1 MTSKEILFKADK
13 SKERNSEQ
21 KNIENLEIAKNEIE
35 EMLKAQL
42 EEIKSNNIK
51 K

>member
-13 SKERNSEQ
+13 SKERNLEQ
-21 KNIENLEIAKNEIE
+21 KNIENLKIAKNEIE

-42 EEIKSNNIK
+42 EEIKSKNIK